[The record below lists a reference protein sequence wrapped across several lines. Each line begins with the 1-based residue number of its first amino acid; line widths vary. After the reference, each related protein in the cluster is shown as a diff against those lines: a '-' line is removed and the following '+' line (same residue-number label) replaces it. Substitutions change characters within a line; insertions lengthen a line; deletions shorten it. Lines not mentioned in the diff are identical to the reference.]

1 MTDYKVP
8 GRSRQNGDVTVTSSL
23 KCYVKQSVFA
33 SMEAEVTEL
42 ELGGLVGI

>member
-8 GRSRQNGDVTVTSSL
+8 GRSRQNGDVTVMSFL

-33 SMEAEVTEL
+33 LNVD
-42 ELGGLVGI
+42 GGGGH